1 MAKGSRKRNIMKTM
15 MEALA
20 LVRRAQIEVR
30 RAKARAKT
38 MSKLL
43 SEAEYRE
50 LATSL
55 ETLDIVLEKIALRLQ
70 TMLVAGVINREL
82 LEAPREIL
90 RKAMSISSMIP
101 PNIGETLAEISDAI
115 DMLISSAPTM
125 PEEAP
130 SLIEM
135 SESSPSDYA
144 ESVLREAREEARRRL
159 EGLSE

>member
-1 MAKGSRKRNIMKTM
+1 MAKGSRKKNIMKTM
-15 MEALA
+15 TEALA

-50 LATSL
+50 LVTSL
-55 ETLDIVLEKIALRLQ
+55 ETLDIVLEKVALRLQ

-101 PNIGETLAEISDAI
+101 PSIGETLAEITDAI
-115 DMLISSAPTM
+115 DILISSAPTM
-125 PEEAP
+125 PEEVP
-130 SLIEM
+130 SLIGI